1 MNPTKL
7 IVKGILFDLDGT
19 ILDTRPAY
27 LYAAKTALK
36 LLGQPIPEEDRLLQI
51 PKRLELKM
59 PITDIV
65 PAQTQQFLILF
76 LRTFYETASQ
86 RTIPAPYVGQT
97 LQVLSQRMKLA
108 VITMRYM
115 SNAKV
120 AEELRRHGL
129 DGYFAHIVT
138 ALDTPKPKPSPQ
150 ALVKAVEAI
159 DVEMCACVIV
169 GDSVVDVE
177 AGRAAGAKT
186 VAVTSGLYTLE
197 ELEAAKPDFIIKAI
211 SDLPSLLA

>member
-7 IVKGILFDLDGT
+7 TVKGILFDLDGT

-27 LYAAKTALK
+27 LYAAETALNI
-36 LLGQPIPEEDRLLQI
+36 LGQPIPEEERLLQI
-51 PKRLELKM
+51 PKRLELKL
-59 PITDIV
+59 PITDIIPV
-65 PAQTQQFLILF
+65 QTQQFLNLF
-76 LRTFYETASQ
+76 LKTFYEAAAKKTV
-86 RTIPAPYVGQT
+86 PAPYAAQT
-97 LQVLSQRMKLA
+97 LLALSQRIKLA

-115 SNAKV
+115 PNVKV

-129 DGYFAHIVT
+129 DAYFAHIVT

-150 ALVKAVEAI
+150 ALIKAVEAM

-186 VAVTSGLYTLE
+186 VAVTSGLYTLG
-197 ELEAAKPDFIIKAI
+197 ELEAAKPDFIIRAI
-211 SDLPSLLA
+211 SELPSLLD

>member
-1 MNPTKL
+1 MNPKKL
-7 IVKGILFDLDGT
+7 TVKGILFDLDGT

-27 LYAAKTALK
+27 LYAAKTALNR
-36 LLGQPIPEEDRLLQI
+36 LGQPIPEEEQLLQI

-65 PAQTQQFLILF
+65 PAKTQQFLTLF

-97 LQVLSQRMKLA
+97 LRALSQRMKLA

-115 SNAKV
+115 PNIKV
-120 AEELRRHGL
+120 AQELRRHML

-150 ALVKAVEAI
+150 ALIKAVEAI
-159 DVEMCACVIV
+159 DLEMCTCIIV

-177 AGRAAGAKT
+177 AGRAAGTKT
-186 VAVTSGLYTLE
+186 VAVTSGLYTLK
-197 ELEAAKPDFIIKAI
+197 ELKAAKPDFIIQAI